1 MWADHYFGKCL
12 RLLSAMPLWED
23 AVLLLIGDHG
33 EEFGERGESGHGKS
47 LFPETTRVP
56 FVVQGPARVGPA
68 RVVTVR
74 TSVLDVAPT
83 VIALAGLPA
92 VESFEG
98 RDVITT
104 IDDEALFRAR
114 PLFLHLVPEALRA
127 KKSVAADTSFVGEV
141 NLLSDKWKLRLRDY
155 GTRSVLVRELY
166 DLSADPAARKNVVRE
181 FPTVVGELE
190 RVVRSWWRSEA
201 CHRTPATG
209 SSTIPESTLRE
220 LQALGYLN

>member
-12 RLLSAMPLWED
+12 RLLSAMPLWES

-56 FVVQGPARVGPA
+56 FIVQGEARVGAA
-68 RVVTVR
+68 RIVTLR
-74 TSVLDVAPT
+74 ASVLDVAPT
-83 VIALAGLPA
+83 AIALAGLPA

-98 RDVITT
+98 LNVMKA
-104 IDDEALFRAR
+104 IDDEASFRAR

-127 KKSVAADTSFVGEV
+127 KKSAAADTSFVGEV
-141 NLLSDKWKLRLRDY
+141 NLLSDNWKLRLRDY
-155 GTRSVLVRELY
+155 GARGLLVRELY
-166 DLSADPAARKNVVRE
+166 DLKADPAARTNVARG

-190 RVVRSWWRSEA
+190 SVVRSWWRSEA
-201 CHRTPATG
+201 CHRAPASR